1 MKRLQPQV
9 RYKLVVPK
17 IDGKIIY
24 TSFPLK
30 IYNDSTPIG
39 ETKRRP
45 APETNDYLIYL
56 KSQKDEF

>member
-17 IDGKIIY
+17 IDGKIIC

-30 IYNDSTPIG
+30 ITMTAHQLEKQRDV
-39 ETKRRP
+39 
-45 APETNDYLIYL
+45 LHL
-56 KSQKDEF
+56 KLMII